1 MMVGRLLSFWGP
13 EIFRGELLNFQGA
26 SSLGEV
32 LEFHLLHDGATLL
45 VWKCCEST
53 LSCPRCFDERKTNK
67 VYINHFS
74 RWSMFF
80 LRCSFF
86 LQFSALISEKPVS
99 HQSPLSHV
107 FPQKKSPEPPTFP
120 RSSASLR
127 RDLISKL
134 FRLAHHVS
142 NLPIRSSRRWNAIGT
157 EISDGDHLES
167 REGQLGPS
175 PPSELIHSPNLDC
188 QF

>member
-1 MMVGRLLSFWGP
+1 MMGLHCWFESAVK
-13 EIFRGELLNFQGA
+13 
-26 SSLGEV
+26 V
-32 LEFHLLHDGATLL
+32 LFHVPDALMKGKQTKYISIISADG
-45 VWKCCEST
+45 V
-53 LSCPRCFDERKTNK
+53 CF
-67 VYINHFS
+67 
-74 RWSMFF
+74 FF
-80 LRCSFF
+80 LRFNFF
-86 LQFSALISEKPVS
+86 LQFSALIWEKTVS
-99 HQSPLSHV
+99 HQSPLSHL

-120 RSSASLR
+120 RGSASLR

-175 PPSELIHSPNLDC
+175 LRVSWWIHSPNLAC